1 MSTMS
6 NADFEALYRADS
18 DPWGYRSSEYE
29 RRKYEATLTAAASG
43 TTGVGASAGW
53 GTSSAG
59 VQRGVMVRMGMPGMP
74 GMPEGYPSRATPTPR
89 RCVAS
94 SP

>member
-29 RRKYEATLTAAASG
+29 RRKYDATLTACG
-43 TTGVGASAGW
+43 TGWFDSERGRGPGA
-53 GTSSAG
+53 
-59 VQRGVMVRMGMPGMP
+59 R
-74 GMPEGYPSRATPTPR
+74 
-89 RCVAS
+89 
-94 SP
+94 